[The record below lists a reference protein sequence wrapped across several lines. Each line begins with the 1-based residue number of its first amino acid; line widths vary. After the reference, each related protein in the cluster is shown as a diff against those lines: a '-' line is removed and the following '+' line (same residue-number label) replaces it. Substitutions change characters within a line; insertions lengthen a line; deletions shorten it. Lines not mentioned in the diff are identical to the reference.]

1 MKSSMARA
9 VFLKLPAMLPRR
21 KQKAD
26 AGKALLLDALSDTR
40 DIALADVQKD
50 WKALRLASVEMKRD
64 REIVLAAVQQNWR
77 ALQYASDAM
86 KGDRE
91 IVLAALE
98 QSWRALIYASD
109 AMKGDREI
117 VLEASRK
124 NAKAFEYASDELKNN
139 PEVRNAIRRQ
149 EDEKESL
156 RLEAFKG
163 GIPQEPS
170 PIVDDLVHVLIPTGM
185 QSYSWGEGTGVRPVY
200 DFAAAAFVI
209 RRVSKWLDAGA
220 YDVVIGERHR
230 ELLDRRPLDQYAAR
244 QLKFYKKNI
253 ICNGSSL
260 PPFPPFQC

>member
-1 MKSSMARA
+1 MVGLKIFLAKWQLRARDITSENNDILLKNLRKT

-91 IVLAALE
+91 IVLEAVKKNAKALKH
-98 QSWRALIYASD
+98 ASG

-117 VLEASRK
+117 VLEAVKKDRTV
-124 NAKAFEYASDELKNN
+124 FQYASDELKND
-139 PEVRNAIRRQ
+139 PEVQGAV
-149 EDEKESL
+149 
-156 RLEAFKG
+156 
-163 GIPQEPS
+163 PPS
-170 PIVDDLVHVLIPTGM
+170 P
-185 QSYSWGEGTGVRPVY
+185 
-200 DFAAAAFVI
+200 
-209 RRVSKWLDAGA
+209 
-220 YDVVIGERHR
+220 
-230 ELLDRRPLDQYAAR
+230 
-244 QLKFYKKNI
+244 
-253 ICNGSSL
+253 SSSSSSGG
-260 PPFPPFQC
+260 PY